1 MSDQVLTANRLS
13 DRAFVSL
20 TGSGT
25 WSDALWQELEP
36 LGLATANIGF
46 ISDVIACSALDCC
59 ALTNARPISVAQQIS
74 ERLADLQRAHDIGEM
89 KIKISGCIN
98 ACGHHHGGQT
108 ALGGDATETAALGT
122 LVGPAFPSDEGT
134 VETII
139 ATDLDQR
146 QNGERFLDT
155 WRRTGIK
162 PFKEKLYAPH

>member
-1 MSDQVLTANRLS
+1 
-13 DRAFVSL
+13 
-20 TGSGT
+20 
-25 WSDALWQELEP
+25 
-36 LGLATANIGF
+36 
-46 ISDVIACSALDCC
+46 
-59 ALTNARPISVAQQIS
+59 
-74 ERLADLQRAHDIGEM
+74 LADLQRAHDIGEM

-98 ACGHHHGGQT
+98 ACGHHHGGHIGILGVDKKGEELCQT

-146 QNGERFLDT
+146 QNGERFLDI